1 MSIGKMRIVEYKIA
15 VASNHEALTA
25 EVNRLIKD
33 RWQPF
38 GGLVVVREPMAGIMQ
53 SFMQP
58 MVREPKKRAG
68 NLAAHNTE
76 PQPATPKLTP

>member
-1 MSIGKMRIVEYKIA
+1 MSMGKMRIVEYKIA
-15 VASNHEALTA
+15 VASSQDGLVM

-38 GGLVVVREPMAGIMQ
+38 GSLVVVREPMAGIMQ

-68 NLAAHNTE
+68 NLAAHSSD
-76 PQPATPKLTP
+76 PQSTAPKSTP

>member
-15 VASNHEALTA
+15 VASNPEALAA

-68 NLAAHNTE
+68 NLTALNPE
-76 PQPATPKLTP
+76 PRAATP